1 MILQEYTLSES
12 NVKPDP
18 FDQFHSWYSE
28 RIDSDPEESGV
39 VALATSGSDG
49 KVSVRIVLMKG
60 YNKTGFVFY
69 TNYDSKKGDQMNA
82 NPHAALLFY
91 WPELSRQ
98 VRIEGVVE
106 KVSARISD
114 EYFKNRPRGSRISA
128 IASNQSRIV
137 PDKKYLLDKVSFIT
151 KNNKD
156 KDLPRPEQWGGY
168 RLVPEWFEFWLEG
181 KDRLHDRITYTL
193 TKGNWIINRLAP

>member
-69 TNYDSKKGDQMNA
+69 SNYDSKKGVQMNS